1 MIITTYLV
9 TGRAWEPCA
18 PAVTTETGDV
28 VRDVEIDMVGHCRV
42 TSTVA
47 CAEDAMRAAV
57 EELGYHLAG
66 AGR

>member
-1 MIITTYLV
+1 MIIMTYLV

-18 PAVTTETGDV
+18 STVTTETGEV

-42 TSTVA
+42 ISTVA
-47 CAEDAMRAAV
+47 CAQDAMRAAV
-57 EELGYHLAG
+57 EEPGYHLAG